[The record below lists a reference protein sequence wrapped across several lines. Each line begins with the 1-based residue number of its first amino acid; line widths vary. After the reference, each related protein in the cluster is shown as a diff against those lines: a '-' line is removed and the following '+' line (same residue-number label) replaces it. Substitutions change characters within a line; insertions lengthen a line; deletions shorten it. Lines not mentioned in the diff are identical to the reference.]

1 MGRGR
6 GWGRRQIL
14 RLTLLLLSL
23 RFVPVLPLSVC
34 SVIQSCPSLCSPL
47 DYYSPR
53 GSSVHGISQ
62 SRILEYVVMLF
73 SRGSSQPRDW
83 THISCISCIAGR
95 FFTTSTTWEAHFLCL
110 VPNESQKGK
119 NAQVTQSTFL
129 LPRKGWSVGLERQI
143 ENTQHRRLGI
153 GPWLT
158 MKKENVFV
166 PSINTY

>member
-1 MGRGR
+1 MPWGWIRQGTPLLHCRQQEATWQEPQRESLHNLFFFLSSDLQAWKEKEASRTQRTRKGLKLLVKEEMQSVLILKGEMGRGR

-73 SRGSSQPRDW
+73 SRGSSQPRD
-83 THISCISCIAGR
+83 
-95 FFTTSTTWEAHFLCL
+95 
-110 VPNESQKGK
+110 
-119 NAQVTQSTFL
+119 
-129 LPRKGWSVGLERQI
+129 
-143 ENTQHRRLGI
+143 
-153 GPWLT
+153 
-158 MKKENVFV
+158 
-166 PSINTY
+166 